1 MKNGTWESAR
11 KRSLLSPL
19 ALVLVVPFYSARAD
33 NYFNPRFLADD
44 PASVADLSA
53 FEKGLEAPPGTYRV
67 DIYMNDGYMATRD
80 VTFAKSPDGQKL
92 EPCLTRAQLA
102 SFGINTLAVPEIM
115 AMKSTACVPFTRL
128 INDATSTFDVGLQRL
143 SLSVPQALMGSQAR
157 GYIAPEL
164 WDDGI
169 TAGLLNYNYTGS
181 EVRSE
186 EGGTSSYSYLSL
198 QSGIN
203 LGAWR
208 LRDTTTWI
216 YSHGAGTE
224 ENQWQHTNTYL
235 ERGISSWHSRLTL
248 GDGYTAGDIFDGIN
262 YRGAQIASDD
272 NMLPDSQR
280 GFAPVVRGIARST
293 AKVSVKQNGYEIYQT
308 TVPPGAFTLNDIYAP
323 GTSGDLQVTVV
334 EANGSTQT
342 FTVPYSS
349 VPMLEREGHVK
360 YSLTAGQYRSGNAQQ
375 DTPEFLQGAAFWG
388 LPHDWTAFGG
398 TQFSNNYRAVDIG
411 LGKNLGDL
419 GAISADLTEAHAT
432 LPDGTEHQGQSLRFL
447 YNKSINQWGTN
458 LQLLGYRYST
468 KNFYTLADTAWS
480 RMSGFTVVNQ
490 DQSVQITPQI
500 TDFYNL
506 NYSKR
511 GRFQATLTQQMGKTS
526 TLYLTGSQQSYWGT
540 GQSDEQLQVGY
551 NSTFEDIS
559 WGVNYS
565 LTKSAWADNKDQLLA
580 INISIPFS
588 HWMRSDSHSSFKNTN
603 VSMNASSDLKG
614 RDTSTAGLYG
624 TLLDDHNL
632 SYSVQTGYA
641 TGGHQEASK
650 TGNTSLNYR
659 GPYGNANLGYST
671 SDDYSQVY
679 YGVSGGVLAHAD
691 GVTFSQPLNDT
702 MVLIKAPGADHVAI
716 ENQTGIRTDW
726 RGYAVL
732 PYAVDYRENRIA
744 LNTDSLAN
752 NIELEDP
759 ISSVVPTRGAVVRAD
774 FKARVGMKVLMT
786 LTHNDKPVPFGS
798 IASYGEGQAGSIV
811 ADGGQVYLTGLSPT
825 GQINVKWGEGAQDHC
840 SATYSL
846 PADSQ
851 AQALSYA
858 SAACR

>member
-1 MKNGTWESAR
+1 M
-11 KRSLLSPL
+11 
-19 ALVLVVPFYSARAD
+19 
-33 NYFNPRFLADD
+33 
-44 PASVADLSA
+44 
-53 FEKGLEAPPGTYRV
+53 
-67 DIYMNDGYMATRD
+67 
-80 VTFAKSPDGQKL
+80 
-92 EPCLTRAQLA
+92 
-102 SFGINTLAVPEIM
+102 
-115 AMKSTACVPFTRL
+115 
-128 INDATSTFDVGLQRL
+128 
-143 SLSVPQALMGSQAR
+143 
-157 GYIAPEL
+157 
-164 WDDGI
+164 
-169 TAGLLNYNYTGS
+169 
-181 EVRSE
+181 
-186 EGGTSSYSYLSL
+186 
-198 QSGIN
+198 
-203 LGAWR
+203 
-208 LRDTTTWI
+208 
-216 YSHGAGTE
+216 
-224 ENQWQHTNTYL
+224 
-235 ERGISSWHSRLTL
+235 
-248 GDGYTAGDIFDGIN
+248 
-262 YRGAQIASDD
+262 
-272 NMLPDSQR
+272 
-280 GFAPVVRGIARST
+280 
-293 AKVSVKQNGYEIYQT
+293 
-308 TVPPGAFTLNDIYAP
+308 
-323 GTSGDLQVTVV
+323 
-334 EANGSTQT
+334 
-342 FTVPYSS
+342 
-349 VPMLEREGHVK
+349 
-360 YSLTAGQYRSGNAQQ
+360 
-375 DTPEFLQGAAFWG
+375 
-388 LPHDWTAFGG
+388 
-398 TQFSNNYRAVDIG
+398 
-411 LGKNLGDL
+411 
-419 GAISADLTEAHAT
+419 
-432 LPDGTEHQGQSLRFL
+432 
-447 YNKSINQWGTN
+447 
-458 LQLLGYRYST
+458 
-468 KNFYTLADTAWS
+468 
-480 RMSGFTVVNQ
+480 
-490 DQSVQITPQI
+490 
-500 TDFYNL
+500 
-506 NYSKR
+506 
-511 GRFQATLTQQMGKTS
+511 
-526 TLYLTGSQQSYWGT
+526 
-540 GQSDEQLQVGY
+540 
-551 NSTFEDIS
+551 
-559 WGVNYS
+559 NYS